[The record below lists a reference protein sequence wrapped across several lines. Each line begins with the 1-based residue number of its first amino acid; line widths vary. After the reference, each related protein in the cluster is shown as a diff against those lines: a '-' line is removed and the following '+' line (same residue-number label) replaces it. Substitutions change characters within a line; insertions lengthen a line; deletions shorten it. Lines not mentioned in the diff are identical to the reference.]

1 MTSKRKRVLLSIAE
15 KYDII
20 QMMREGE
27 THKAIAKKYNI
38 ALTTVG
44 KIKVRNAEI
53 TAEFQNSSAA
63 ASSSAKYLKKP
74 QGMEL
79 EKFLYQWYLRNKDKN
94 IRVTGP
100 VISKKAMEFTEK
112 LQGESTFTASARWVS
127 KFKSRYH
134 IREKD
139 VDEHFRM
146 TNQAEADI
154 TKNDF
159 EQLLLN
165 EGYSL
170 ENVYNADNIG
180 VMWRAVP
187 EETCIFHCERT
198 KTSKRRFKEKVTT
211 FLCVNATGSH
221 RLPILIIA
229 GIEKSL
235 RNKNIDIE
243 DLPIMYRANTRGWM
257 DRKIFNEWFDECFL
271 KSIIER
277 QIKTGR
283 REKTL
288 LLLDNASLDHESGL
302 VSTKDEF
309 VNIMYFS
316 FDATPLIQPMDHG
329 IIACFKRMYRKELLE
344 TIMPL
349 PYYHTEDELIINH
362 DKLKFR
368 DCCRIMRDAWLNVY
382 NAILKNAWNKLL
394 KHESEE
400 SAEDLQII
408 ERDIDEIL
416 QLLQKLPGCEGC
428 DRASVISWFEIDKRH
443 DIDKQVNIAD
453 ILIDFIKEN
462 MAPGEK
468 EYTDSFEEILDDIS
482 RKKN

>member
-15 KYDII
+15 KYRII
-20 QMMREGE
+20 RMMRKGE
-27 THKAIAKKYNI
+27 THKAIAEKYNI

-44 KIKVRNAEI
+44 KIKG
-53 TAEFQNSSAA
+53 
-63 ASSSAKYLKKP
+63 K
-74 QGMEL
+74 EL
-79 EKFLYQWYLRNKDKN
+79 DKFLCHWYLRNKDKN

-100 VISKKAMEFTEK
+100 VISKKALEFKEK

-134 IREKD
+134 LREKD

-159 EQLLLN
+159 EELLLN

-170 ENVYNADNIG
+170 ENVYNADNTG

-187 EETCIFHCERT
+187 EETSIFHCEKT
-198 KTSKRRFKEKVTT
+198 TTSKKSFKEKVTT

-221 RLPILIIA
+221 RLSILIIA
-229 GIEKSL
+229 GIEKS
-235 RNKNIDIE
+235 RRSKNFNID
-243 DLPIMYRANTRGWM
+243 DLSTMYRANTRGWM
-257 DRKIFNEWFDECFL
+257 DN
-271 KSIIER
+271 
-277 QIKTGR
+277 
-283 REKTL
+283 
-288 LLLDNASLDHESGL
+288 NASLDHGSGL

-309 VNIMYFS
+309 VKIMYFS
-316 FDATPLIQPMDHG
+316 FDATSLIQPMDHG
-329 IIACFKRMYRKELLE
+329 IIACFKRMYRKELLKA
-344 TIMPL
+344 IIPL

-362 DKLKFR
+362 DKLEFR
-368 DCCRIMRDAWLNVY
+368 DCCRIMRDAWLNVN

-408 ERDIDEIL
+408 ERDIDETL
-416 QLLQKLPGCEGC
+416 QLLHGLPGCEGC
-428 DRASVISWFEIDKRH
+428 DRVMG
-443 DIDKQVNIAD
+443 VT
-453 ILIDFIKEN
+453 L
-462 MAPGEK
+462 
-468 EYTDSFEEILDDIS
+468 
-482 RKKN
+482 